1 MTYTLTRLLNEIKV
15 SDNKISKKLSERV
28 SFVDIMVA
36 GKLKNNKSETDLKQT
51 VDSHIQAIDALIKHR
66 DKCRSKLL
74 HANNTT
80 LVKIGDLSITIA
92 EAIAMKS
99 TINQKMSLLN
109 SIERDIVA
117 SKEKVISYEAQ
128 AESKLDDLIRASI
141 GKDKKTD
148 ATEIESISK
157 IFRDNN
163 KVSLSD
169 PAGIEKYLKDE
180 KEKVEEFISNIDFAL
195 SEVNAKTEVV
205 ID

>member
-36 GKLKNNKSETDLKQT
+36 GKLKNSKSETDLKQT